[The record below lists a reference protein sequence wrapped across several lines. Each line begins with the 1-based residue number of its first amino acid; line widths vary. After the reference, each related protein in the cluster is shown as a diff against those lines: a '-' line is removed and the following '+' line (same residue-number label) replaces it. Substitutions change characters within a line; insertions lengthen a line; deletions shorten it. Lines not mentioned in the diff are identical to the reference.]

1 MSQVRLDRFLA
12 NAGLGTRSQV
22 KELLRA
28 GLVEVNGARAKRPEE
43 KIDPD
48 RDRIFCR
55 GEEIFREESVCY
67 MLNKPAGFLSAT
79 EDRYQPVVLDLLEEK
94 ERKGLFPVGR
104 LDIDTEG
111 LLLLTNDGALAHGL
125 LSPRHHVDK
134 TYRARVA
141 GLVNE
146 EDCRL
151 FADGLDIGEKKP
163 TMPALLRVLSVT
175 EGETGPISETEI
187 TIQEGKFHQVKRMF
201 AAVGKQVI
209 YLKRTAMGG
218 LLLDETLQKGE
229 YRELTREETE
239 RLRQY
244 AGK

>member
-55 GEEIFREESVCY
+55 GEEIIREESVCY

-79 EDRYQPVVLDLLEEK
+79 EGQIPAGRAGSSGG
-94 ERKGLFPVGR
+94 KGAEGDCSLWDAW
-104 LDIDTEG
+104 DIDTEG

-134 TYRARVA
+134 TYRAQGGR
-141 GLVNE
+141 
-146 EDCRL
+146 
-151 FADGLDIGEKKP
+151 
-163 TMPALLRVLSVT
+163 
-175 EGETGPISETEI
+175 TG
-187 TIQEGKFHQVKRMF
+187 KR
-201 AAVGKQVI
+201 
-209 YLKRTAMGG
+209 GG
-218 LLLDETLQKGE
+218 LPPFCGRT
-229 YRELTREETE
+229 
-239 RLRQY
+239 
-244 AGK
+244 